1 MTNPLVSVI
10 TPSYNQDQFISGT
23 LKSVKNQLYN
33 NIEHIVV
40 DGNSDD
46 ETIEILQK
54 HETQYNLKWIS
65 EPDRGQ
71 ADAIRKGFKMAD
83 GSILCWLNSDDM
95 YLTNKTISTIVDLFK
110 SYPDVDV
117 ISGQGVIL
125 SSDGDWVRIVSRPEK
140 KVSAKHLRYGHTI
153 LQPATFWRSTASED
167 LEFDLSLT
175 YAFDC
180 DYFIRMFE
188 KYNVLP
194 INDCIAGYR
203 MWGENKTASGDV
215 DRARELMIVTGRYL
229 GTSSWQYKLLRLYYA
244 ILRLGNNLPEPL
256 GEGIINA
263 TEKTS
268 KIIRKITYERVTSV

>member
-175 YAFDC
+175 YAFDW